1 MKDVLTFC
9 KMFSFPLRNDQIKKG
24 GAVLFKTR
32 IKKGVTTLKV
42 PESAQDKHWIATLN
56 GKMLGK

>member
-1 MKDVLTFC
+1 
-9 KMFSFPLRNDQIKKG
+9 MFSLFYKMLSFHLRNDRIKKS

-42 PESAQDKHWIATLN
+42 PESAQDKHWIATLK
-56 GKMLGK
+56 GKKLGK

>member
-1 MKDVLTFC
+1 
-9 KMFSFPLRNDQIKKG
+9 MFSFPLRNDQKKKKG

-32 IKKGVTTLKV
+32 IKKGVRTLKV

>member
-1 MKDVLTFC
+1 
-9 KMFSFPLRNDQIKKG
+9 MFSFPLRNDRIKKG

-42 PESAQDKHWIATLN
+42 PESAQDKHWIA
-56 GKMLGK
+56 KKKKKKLGK